1 MQAFFVPE
9 PEPTKAESESARLL
23 EEMARVEVGEDQPHQ
38 QFAFPDKSQ
47 RGDWIKSLCYA
58 LPNPDEVAQDA

>member
-9 PEPTKAESESARLL
+9 PAPTRPESESAQLL
-23 EEMARVEVGEDQPHQ
+23 EEMARISVGQGPTHQ